1 MSQANTDKPGR
12 TDKTD
17 TQTRQ
22 AEMRICI
29 NLIYEYIYI
38 YIYIYILKI
47 HTHRQTN
54 RCIHASISFYWKQC
68 SHLISSHLIP
78 SYPIQSN
85 PIPSHFISSH
95 LISSNLIS
103 SHLISSHL
111 ISSHLSLSLCP
122 SHQQCSYISICVGA
136 SQLNIHPSIH
146 PCTEVYV
153 YLVGPFK
160 KTSPVPYHPSARQF
174 HAESVAGISMF
185 QNRPKRCCWSTLLL
199 MDIDGY
205 RWISMIHINPNG
217 KMVMTWGPVRCTKSL
232 GFLWFLCIQFASAST
247 YP

>member
-38 YIYIYILKI
+38 YILKI

-54 RCIHASISFYWKQC
+54 RCIHASIS
-68 SHLISSHLIP
+68 STGSSALISSHLI
-78 SYPIQSN
+78 SFHPILSH
-85 PIPSHFISSH
+85 PIPSH

-111 ISSHLSLSLCP
+111 ISSHLISLSLCP

-136 SQLNIHPSIH
+136 SQLDIHPSIH

-160 KTSPVPYHPSARQF
+160 KNSPSSVPSMHRPVSS
-174 HAESVAGISMF
+174 SVPCFQTDPKDAAG
-185 QNRPKRCCWSTLLL
+185 RPGQCSF
-199 MDIDGY
+199 
-205 RWISMIHINPNG
+205 S
-217 KMVMTWGPVRCTKSL
+217 
-232 GFLWFLCIQFASAST
+232 
-247 YP
+247 

>member
-38 YIYIYILKI
+38 HIEDTYTQADKQMHTCIYFFLLE
-47 HTHRQTN
+47 
-54 RCIHASISFYWKQC
+54 AVLS

-111 ISSHLSLSLCP
+111 ISLCP

-136 SQLNIHPSIH
+136 SQLDIHPSIH

-185 QNRPKRCCWSTLLL
+185 QNRPERCCWSTLLL

-205 RWISMIHINPNG
+205 R
-217 KMVMTWGPVRCTKSL
+217 
-232 GFLWFLCIQFASAST
+232 
-247 YP
+247 